1 LWPYKL
7 CLGGAS
13 ASALTEPDPVSE
25 VMSQLIKD
33 FKDVTLC
40 TDDDVCRKYIELGK
54 MDLNRAV
61 AAYIDTTS

>member
-1 LWPYKL
+1 M
-7 CLGGAS
+7 
-13 ASALTEPDPVSE
+13 TEPDPVSE